1 MTTAIPTY
9 LALVGPTCIGKT
21 HYAHDLLREFP
32 LELVNLDS
40 FQVYSFFRV
49 GTGRSDLQTGRAHL
63 YGFRN
68 PRNVLPSEEYLALV
82 AGALADVSAVGRFP
96 LFEGGSI
103 SYINAILRRYSLELI
118 GLRPRDAAH
127 AVELI
132 KQRVM
137 STSEELLIAEITE
150 GLARGYLD
158 TVIMR
163 DDVVYLPYVDYITG
177 TCSLAATRER
187 VRMNLLDRYETQMRA
202 YETLSVRW
210 FMPSAD
216 SLEEMRQ
223 HVGAFLESQSQGF

>member
-1 MTTAIPTY
+1 MTTASPTY

-21 HYAHDLLREFP
+21 QYAHDLLREFP

-63 YGFRN
+63 YGFID
-68 PRNVLPSEEYLALV
+68 PRDVLRSEDYVPLV
-82 AGALADVSAVGRFP
+82 AGALADITARGRSP

-103 SYINAILRRYSLELI
+103 SYINALLRHYSLELI

-132 KQRVM
+132 EQRVT

-150 GLARGYLD
+150 GLARGYRD

-163 DDVVYLPYVDYITG
+163 DDVVYLPYVDYLTG
-177 TCSLAATRER
+177 ACSLAATRER
-187 VRMNLLDRYETQMRA
+187 VRKNLLDRYETQMRA
-202 YETLSVRW
+202 YEALPVRW
-210 FMPSAD
+210 FIPSAD
-216 SLEEMRQ
+216 SLAQMRR
-223 HVGAFLESQSQGF
+223 HVSAFLEPQSQGA